1 MLFLS
6 PRAALIVVDVQN
18 DFCPGGALPVAGGDA
33 VVPLINEYV
42 EKLRLA
48 NGPVIATRD
57 WHPSD
62 HCSFRERGGPWP
74 PHCIQNSPGAAFHP
88 GLKLPPQTLIIS
100 KGTDPERE
108 EYSGF
113 ARPDLERHLRML
125 GVSTVLVAGL
135 ATDYCVKQ
143 TVLEACKAGFET
155 VLLQDATRGVDLQ
168 PGDSDRA
175 VEAMRAAGALV
186 ATLARVRA

>member
-6 PRAALIVVDVQN
+6 PRTALIVVDLQN
-18 DFCPGGALPVAGGDA
+18 DFCPGGALPVPGGDTIVPA
-33 VVPLINEYV
+33 VNEYI

-48 NGPVIATRD
+48 NGPVFATRD

-88 GLKLPPQTLIIS
+88 GLKLPPQTLIVS
-100 KGTDPERE
+100 KGKDPERE

-113 ARPDLERHLRML
+113 ANPDLERHLRLL
-125 GVSTVLVAGL
+125 GVATVLVAGL
-135 ATDYCVKQ
+135 ATDYCVKH
-143 TVLEACKAGFET
+143 TVLEARKAGFEV
-155 VLLQDATRGVDLQ
+155 VLLQDAARGVDLQ

-175 VEAMRAAGALV
+175 IAAMRAAGALV
-186 ATLARVRA
+186 ANLGRVRA